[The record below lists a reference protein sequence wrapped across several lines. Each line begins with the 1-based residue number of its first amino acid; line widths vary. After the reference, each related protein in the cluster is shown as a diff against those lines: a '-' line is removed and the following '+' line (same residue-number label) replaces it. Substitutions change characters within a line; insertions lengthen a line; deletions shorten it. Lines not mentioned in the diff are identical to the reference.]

1 MGTSQRHQPSVTGQP
16 NWGKSSLSLSAA
28 IKNLERLNT
37 LDNED
42 DSSNNENK
50 DNIRTTPSSIQSVNN
65 KQRERITAAY
75 RRNVHNAVSR
85 LIKASGG
92 KKKVASGASRALG
105 HAGVVVLSNFLGAI
119 SEISIKGLSGWLA
132 EKGITLDGKNWKEI
146 SDILNDLCSDTV
158 IGMDETAANQALSE
172 MLQILDNTINSST
185 LDVEEV
191 LNGCLEKEQLQDIID
206 TFFGVYIYA
215 HLSQNFEEKLTK
227 KYSQKEVVKYMEDI
241 KDLIISDIK
250 QGVYGLNSTQVDWN
264 SDEGN
269 QYITEEFNKII
280 SVFVND
286 ED

>member
-158 IGMDETAANQALSE
+158 VGMDETAANQALSE
-172 MLQILDNTINSST
+172 MLQILDNIINSST

>member
-50 DNIRTTPSSIQSVNN
+50 DNIRTTPSYRQSVNN

-227 KYSQKEVVKYMEDI
+227 KYSQNEVVKYMADI

-264 SDEGN
+264 SNEGN

>member
-1 MGTSQRHQPSVTGQP
+1 M
-16 NWGKSSLSLSAA
+16 
-28 IKNLERLNT
+28 
-37 LDNED
+37 
-42 DSSNNENK
+42 
-50 DNIRTTPSSIQSVNN
+50 DNIRTTPSSRQSVNN

-92 KKKVASGASRALG
+92 KKKVASGTSRALG

-132 EKGITLDGKNWKEI
+132 EKGIALEGKNWKEI

-158 IGMDETAANQALSE
+158 VGMDETAANQALSE
-172 MLQILDNTINSST
+172 MLQILDNIIDSST

-227 KYSQKEVVKYMEDI
+227 KYSQKEVVKYMADI

>member
-37 LDNED
+37 IENED
-42 DSSNNENK
+42 DSSNNENM
-50 DNIRTTPSSIQSVNN
+50 DNIRTTPSSRQSVNK
-65 KQRERITAAY
+65 KQRERFTAAY

-92 KKKVASGASRALG
+92 KKKVASGTSRALG
-105 HAGVVVLSNFLGAI
+105 YAGVVVLSNFLGAI

-132 EKGITLDGKNWKEI
+132 EKGIALEGKNWKEI

-158 IGMDETAANQALSE
+158 VGMDETAANQALSE
-172 MLQILDNTINSST
+172 MLQILDNIINSST

-206 TFFGVYIYA
+206 TFFGVYIR
-215 HLSQNFEEKLTK
+215 SSFSK
-227 KYSQKEVVKYMEDI
+227 
-241 KDLIISDIK
+241 
-250 QGVYGLNSTQVDWN
+250 
-264 SDEGN
+264 
-269 QYITEEFNKII
+269 F
-280 SVFVND
+280 
-286 ED
+286 